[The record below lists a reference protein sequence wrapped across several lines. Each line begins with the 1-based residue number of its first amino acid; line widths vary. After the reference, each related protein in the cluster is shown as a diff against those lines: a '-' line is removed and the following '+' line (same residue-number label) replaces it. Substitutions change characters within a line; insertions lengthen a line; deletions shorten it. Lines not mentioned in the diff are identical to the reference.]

1 MKHFLIPFLVLFVFL
16 LSSAQN
22 NQSSD
27 QIRQQMA
34 KIRQTTNWS
43 DPAAAKKAN
52 EEIKKLASLLNG
64 GKPVFTFQSSGNQ
77 KQDTTSKPFEVK
89 SAITQTNIVAIANRF
104 FKRSYK
110 VLDAVSKSQ
119 FDQDYK
125 KASDEKFNLKAV
137 HKLTSVGGVLITLTN
152 NSDLACVYLASA
164 VKAMPADTLSIN
176 NFGGYLRLVDST
188 QISLPVLLYANKL
201 FNKSPVILTQI
212 GCSYF
217 ELKDYKQA
225 EFYLKEALK
234 CNPDFGQAHSTLCDL
249 YLIQNRLQDAILEL
263 FAGVKNMGCSYK
275 QASNSFAYM
284 QQQAENSDTKED
296 FWDETRKQV
305 NPDDALAPLVP
316 EDNRLKMPS
325 FGNCTKVS
333 DWMEGGGW
341 NAAVQGYTGFHGQD
355 MKFVEEFMQVHKEGP
370 NLPANMILRDYPNE
384 RFALDCITEYFMHE
398 SQKEAN
404 KYEESMDKIMNH
416 VYQDRSIY
424 IDKHTRYGKEYAS
437 CIEECAGNTSDY
449 CLKECQRKYCL
460 NDCPAANEF
469 NQKLQLSYDDYRTD
483 FTKTVDNQ
491 TKLLDDLYAFSGQW
505 FSRIQSPYWSKI
517 EAYEIQRVALLII
530 GNAYMAYPRPF
541 GNLAHN
547 ECGTDC
553 SIYVNQYP
561 MPPEEVEDKK
571 PKGNECDIPKGSK
584 KEIGI
589 GPGSVSWDCEGFEIS
604 FSEGIAGSIKRNNKR
619 GTTTFFLGG
628 GVEHSNGVA
637 NVGGKFGG
645 QIEVGDNWSVDAGLK
660 SSVSGT
666 SLAQSVDEGVK
677 GGEIEINVMIFGGVS
692 TEATKIISPFH

>member
-1 MKHFLIPFLVLFVFL
+1 MKYILLILAVCFWNVVVSQTTQTP
-16 LSSAQN
+16 
-22 NQSSD
+22 D

-34 KIRQTTNWS
+34 KIRQTTNWD
-43 DPAAAKKAN
+43 DPGAAQKAN
-52 EEIKKLASLLNG
+52 DQIKKLASQLNG
-64 GKPVFTFQSSGNQ
+64 GKQTFSVPNSDAR
-77 KQDTTSKPFEVK
+77 KQDTTSTTFEIK
-89 SAITQTNIVAIANRF
+89 SAITQTNIVAIADRF
-104 FKRSYK
+104 YKRSYK
-110 VLDAVSKSQ
+110 ALNAVSKSQ

-125 KASDEKFNLKAV
+125 KASEEKFNLKAV
-137 HKLTSVGGVLITLTN
+137 HMLTSVGGVLIASTN

-164 VKAMPADTLSIN
+164 VKTMPADTLSIN
-176 NFGGYLRLVDST
+176 NFGGYLRLIDST

-201 FNKSPVILTQI
+201 FNQSPVILTQI

-234 CNPDFGQAHSTLCDL
+234 CNPDFGQAHTTLCDL

-263 FAGVKNMGCSYK
+263 FAGVKNIGCSYR

-296 FWDETRKQV
+296 FWDETRKQI
-305 NPDDALAPLVP
+305 NPDDALAPLMP
-316 EDNRLKMPS
+316 ESNRLKMPS

-341 NAAVQGYTGFHGQD
+341 NAAVQGYTGFHAQN
-355 MKFVEEFMQVHKEGP
+355 MKFAGEFLQVHKEAP
-370 NLPANMILRDYPNE
+370 NLPPNTVLRDYPNE

-398 SQKEAN
+398 SHKEA
-404 KYEESMDKIMNH
+404 KKFDESIDKIMNH

-424 IDKHTRYGKEYAS
+424 IDKHAQYGKEYAS
-437 CIEECAGNTSDY
+437 CIEGCGDEY

-460 NDCPAANEF
+460 NECPAANEF
-469 NQKLQLSYDDYRTD
+469 NQKLQLSYDDYRTA

-491 TKLLDDLYAFSGQW
+491 TKMLDDLYAFSDQW
-505 FSRIQSPYWSKI
+505 FSKIQSPYWSKI
-517 EAYEIQRVALLII
+517 YAYEIQRVAFLII

-541 GNLAHN
+541 GSLAHN
-547 ECGTDC
+547 ECGPDC
-553 SIYVNQYP
+553 SLYVNQYP
-561 MPPEEVEDKK
+561 IPPESLEDKE
-571 PKGNECDIPKGSK
+571 PKGNECNIPKGSK

-589 GPGSVSWDCEGFEIS
+589 GPLSVSWDCEGFELS

-637 NVGGKFGG
+637 KAGGRFGG
-645 QIEVGDNWSVDAGLK
+645 QIEFGDNWSVDGGLK

-666 SLAQSVDEGVK
+666 SLAQSTDEGVK
-677 GGEIEINVMIFGGVS
+677 GGEIEFNVMILGGVS
-692 TEATKIISPFH
+692 AEATKIVSPFH